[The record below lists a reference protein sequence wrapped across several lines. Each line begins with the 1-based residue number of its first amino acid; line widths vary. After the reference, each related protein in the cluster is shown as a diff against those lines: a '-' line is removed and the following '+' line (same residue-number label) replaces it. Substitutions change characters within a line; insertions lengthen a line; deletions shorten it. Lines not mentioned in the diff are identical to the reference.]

1 MLRKAITLIS
11 IFFIVLVVIA
21 SSVKKNTIFIKLK
34 NGNSYSVK
42 KLYVIGSAEPD
53 RFWYTDKDGF
63 YVDVSFNDLIE
74 IKNTKKGVFLVKI
87 RTGAEKVKKIE
98 NIRFRFNDGKGRDYI
113 VSLSE
118 IDFIKFTTHKC
129 DKICPLGHIF
139 RNTDFIYCPYDG
151 LLLKPLETEKVET
164 IK

>member
-1 MLRKAITLIS
+1 MLQKVFILIS
-11 IFFIVLVVIA
+11 FVLLSFVCFAKV
-21 SSVKKNTIFIKLK
+21 SDNTVTIKLK
-34 NGNSYSVK
+34 NGEVYKVK
-42 KLYVIGSAEPD
+42 KLEVRGGAEPD

-63 YVDVSFNDLIE
+63 YVDVSFNDLVE
-74 IKNTKKGVFLVKI
+74 IKNTKEGVFIVKI

-98 NIRFRFNDGKGRDYI
+98 NLKFRFNDGKGRSLD
-113 VSLSE
+113 VPLSE
-118 IDFIKFTTHKC
+118 IDYIKFTTHKC

>member
-1 MLRKAITLIS
+1 MRKAFILIS
-11 IFFIVLVVIA
+11 FVFLNFVCFAKV
-21 SSVKKNTIFIKLK
+21 SDNTVTIKLK
-34 NGNSYSVK
+34 NGKVYKVK
-42 KLYVIGSAEPD
+42 KLEVRGSAEPD

-63 YVDVSFNDLIE
+63 YVDVSFNDLVE
-74 IKNTKKGVFLVKI
+74 IKNTKEGVFIVKI

-98 NIRFRFNDGKGRDYI
+98 NLKFRFNDGKGRSLD
-113 VSLSE
+113 VPLSE
-118 IDFIKFTTHKC
+118 IDYIKFTTHKC

>member
-1 MLRKAITLIS
+1 MLRKAIFLFSIVFLGLIILGKS
-11 IFFIVLVVIA
+11 DVNPIIV
-21 SSVKKNTIFIKLK
+21 KLK
-34 NGNSYSVK
+34 NGDIYKVK
-42 KLYVIGSAEPD
+42 KLVVLENAEPD

-63 YVDVSFNDLIE
+63 YVDVTFDDLVE

-98 NIRFRFNDGKGRDYI
+98 NLKFRFNDGNGRDLD
-113 VSLSE
+113 VPLSE
-118 IDFIKFTTHKC
+118 IDYIKFTTHKC

-151 LLLKPLETEKVET
+151 LLLKTLETEKVET

>member
-1 MLRKAITLIS
+1 MRKAFILVS
-11 IFFIVLVVIA
+11 VIFFSFVCFAKA
-21 SSVKKNTIFIKLK
+21 SDNTVTIKLK
-34 NGNSYSVK
+34 NGEVYKVK
-42 KLYVIGSAEPD
+42 KLEVRGGAEPD

-74 IKNTKKGVFLVKI
+74 IKNTKEGVFIVKI

-98 NIRFRFNDGKGRDYI
+98 NLKFRFNNGKGRDLDI
-113 VSLSE
+113 PLSE
-118 IDFIKFTTHKC
+118 IEFIKFTTHKC

>member
-1 MLRKAITLIS
+1 MLRKAFILIS
-11 IFFIVLVVIA
+11 FVFLNFVCFA
-21 SSVKKNTIFIKLK
+21 KTSHNTVTIKLK
-34 NGNSYSVK
+34 NGEVYKVK
-42 KLYVIGSAEPD
+42 KLEVRGGAEPD

-98 NIRFRFNDGKGRDYI
+98 NLKFRFNDGKGRDLD
-113 VSLSE
+113 VPLSE
-118 IDFIKFTTHKC
+118 IEYIKFTTHKC

>member
-1 MLRKAITLIS
+1 MLRKAFILIS
-11 IFFIVLVVIA
+11 FVFLNFVCFAKA
-21 SSVKKNTIFIKLK
+21 SDNTVTIKLK
-34 NGNSYSVK
+34 NGEVYKVK
-42 KLYVIGSAEPD
+42 KLEVRGGAEPD

-74 IKNTKKGVFLVKI
+74 IKNTKKGVFIVKI

-98 NIRFRFNDGKGRDYI
+98 NLKFRFNNGKGRDLDI
-113 VSLSE
+113 PLSE
-118 IDFIKFTTHKC
+118 IEFIKFTTHKC